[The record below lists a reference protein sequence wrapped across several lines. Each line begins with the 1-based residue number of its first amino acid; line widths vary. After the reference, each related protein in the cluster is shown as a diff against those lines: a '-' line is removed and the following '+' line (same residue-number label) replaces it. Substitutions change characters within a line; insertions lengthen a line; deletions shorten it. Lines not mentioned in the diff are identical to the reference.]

1 MFSPA
6 SNPRPAAP
14 SWRATV
20 RRAVDLAVAF
30 ATLESCSSVSDL
42 WSGGADAADASA
54 SPHGPVDIP
63 APHPHRAPL
72 RAPVRPGRSGT
83 VSARTHHCL
92 TPQSGRAR
100 HRSVHTSAR

>member
-6 SNPRPAAP
+6 SNPRPATP

-20 RRAVDLAVAF
+20 RRAVDQAVAF
-30 ATLESCSSVSDL
+30 ATLESATSARDL
-42 WSGGADAADASA
+42 WSGDSDAASASA

-72 RAPVRPGRSGT
+72 SAPVRPGRAGT
-83 VSARTHHCL
+83 VPARTHRCV
-92 TPQSGRAR
+92 TPHRALAR
-100 HRSVHTSAR
+100 HRSAHPSAR

>member
-30 ATLESCSSVSDL
+30 ATLESATTARDL
-42 WSGGADAADASA
+42 WSGGMEATPASA
-54 SPHGPVDIP
+54 SPHGPVDVP

-72 RAPVRPGRSGT
+72 SAPVRPGRAGT
-83 VSARTHHCL
+83 VPAQTQRCV
-92 TPQSGRAR
+92 TPHRAHPR
-100 HRSVHTSAR
+100 HRSAHPSAR

>member
-6 SNPRPAAP
+6 SNPRPAAS

-30 ATLESCSSVSDL
+30 ATLESATTARDL
-42 WSGGADAADASA
+42 WSGGADAASPST
-54 SPHGPVDIP
+54 SPHGHVEHP

-72 RAPVRPGRSGT
+72 RAPLRPGRAGT
-83 VSARTHHCL
+83 VPARTHCCI
-92 TPQSGRAR
+92 TPQRAHPR
-100 HRSVHTSAR
+100 QRSAHTFAR